1 MKQAVSEPTQSDLV
15 RAREALNCVSLETKE
30 GEIIMAKFARRVA
43 FMQATSDVVRYLFES
58 MTDPDTISFGGG
70 APAREALPV
79 EIIHEIAREVLTS
92 EKRGVQAL
100 QYGNP
105 IGLPDLR
112 QAVIDRLLAPKEL
125 KARLENIIIVA
136 GGIESLNLVSQLYLE
151 PGDVVLVESPTFV
164 QAVQVFQMFEARCIA
179 CETDDHGLV
188 MEDVEAKIK
197 QFHPKL
203 VYVIPTFQN
212 PSGRTFSLERRKAL
226 AALGSRY
233 DIVILEDDPYCELRY
248 SGETL
253 PPVKFFDETGN
264 TVYVNSFSKIFS
276 PGSRL
281 GYVFAD
287 GQIIRKVYD
296 AKVATNSHTNV
307 VTQILCAEF
316 FNQGF
321 FEPHLKQICKI
332 HQERRDMMMDC
343 VKTML
348 PGDTRYVYPDGGLFT
363 WIELAEQIDTTAML
377 SEAIAQKVAYMPG
390 KEFFVEGQP
399 IRRNCMR
406 VSFGGVTPEK
416 IVLGMKRLAAVVDSS
431 YKKVS
436 IHQPG

>member
-1 MKQAVSEPTQSDLV
+1 
-15 RAREALNCVSLETKE
+15 
-30 GEIIMAKFARRVA
+30 MAKFAQRIA
-43 FMQATSDVVRYLFES
+43 YMQETSDVIRYLFES

-70 APAREALPV
+70 APAKEALPV
-79 EIIHEIAREVLTS
+79 EIVHDIASQVLTR
-92 EKRGVQAL
+92 ERRGSQAL

-105 IGLPDLR
+105 MGIPDLR
-112 QAVIDRLLAPKEL
+112 QAVVDRLLKPKGLEGG
-125 KARLENIIIVA
+125 LENVIIVA
-136 GGIESLNLVSQLYLE
+136 GGIESLNLTCQLYLE

-164 QAVQVFQMFEARCIA
+164 HAVQVFKMFQARCIA

-188 MEDVEAKIK
+188 IEDVEAKIR
-197 QFHPKL
+197 QYAPKM

-226 AALGSRY
+226 AELGSQY

-248 SGETL
+248 SGESL
-253 PPVKFFDETGN
+253 PPVKHFDQTGN

-287 GQIIRKVYD
+287 EGIIRKTYE
-296 AKVATNSHTNV
+296 AKMATNSHTNV

-321 FEPHLKQICKI
+321 FEPHLKRFCDI
-332 HQERRDMMMDC
+332 HRERRDVMMNC
-343 VKTML
+343 IRTML
-348 PGDTRYVYPDGGLFT
+348 PADIKSVYPEGGLFT
-363 WIELAEQIDTTAML
+363 WVELPEQIDTTGML
-377 SEAIAQKVAYMPG
+377 NETVEKKVAYMPG

-399 IRRNCMR
+399 IRDNCMR
-406 VSFGGVTPEK
+406 ISFGGVSPEK
-416 IVLGMKRLAAVVDSS
+416 ILIGMERLTNVIRA
-431 YKKVS
+431 KL
-436 IHQPG
+436 